1 MLIVF
6 ERVRMTEKNLRS
18 ASAQG
23 CYGGFM
29 GKSDSTATRENM
41 NKIMRDLYYKKEAP
55 KSGFVLLVILYLIT
69 VSLTILASRMQGTL
83 VILDNPISYSSFAGV
98 FSSLSN
104 MFVIC
109 LAVFYRKPGFVVAL
123 IFLVMQFPMMVI
135 NIFVRHSTTNLP
147 GLFMNFFTIVAVII
161 IYVSYKKVLQYQQ
174 SIRDQAVKDRLTG
187 LPNRFACNE
196 VMDDL
201 VKRGDKF
208 AVVSVDINDFK
219 SINDTMGHET
229 GNVVLRNVADRWVR
243 LADSMKN
250 GINVFV
256 ARLSGDE
263 YMLIIRG
270 YNYSDDIEK
279 IIMEFKQSLEKKMT
293 IDNCDY
299 FLTACFGYT
308 EYPTDDRCVDSLFL
322 YADTALHEIKRTR
335 TASNILRFKPDILNT
350 EKTLEIERKIRAAL
364 DNNSVF
370 FHLQPQYDIDH
381 KLRGFEALAR
391 MKDADGNFISPA
403 DFIPVAEKSGLI
415 DRVDMRVFELAV
427 QFLADILRANKNSD
441 IIVSCNVSVR
451 HLMKNNFIDEFRNI
465 IVKYQVPASHI
476 EIEITES
483 IMIDSLEKALNRIA
497 EIKNL
502 GMKVAI
508 DDFGTGYSSLSYLNN
523 FPSDL
528 LKIDKSFIDL
538 MNTSE
543 SSKQY
548 VATIVSIGHILNLR
562 VISEGVEDEAQ
573 IETLKSIGC
582 DYIQGFVWG
591 RPMAVDDALEIV
603 FS

>member
-29 GKSDSTATRENM
+29 GKSDSTATRDNM

-270 YNYSDDIEK
+270 YNFSDDIEK
-279 IIMEFKQSLEKKMT
+279 IITEFKKALEKKMT
-293 IDNCDY
+293 IDDCDY
-299 FLTACFGYT
+299 FLTACYGYT
-308 EYPTDDRCVDSLFL
+308 EFPTDDDNVDSLFL
-322 YADTALHEIKRTR
+322 FADTALHEVKRTR
-335 TASNILRFKPDILNT
+335 TATNIMRFKPDILNT
-350 EKTLEIERKIRAAL
+350 EKTLETERKIRYAL

-381 KLRGFEALAR
+381 NLRGFEALAR
-391 MKDADGNFISPA
+391 MKDSNGNFVSPA
-403 DFIPVAEKSGLI
+403 DFIPVAEKTGLI
-415 DRVDMRVFELAV
+415 DRIDIRVFELAV
-427 QFLADILRANKNSD
+427 QFLADILRANKDSD

-451 HLMKNNFIDEFRNI
+451 HLMKNNFIDDIKNT

-528 LKIDKSFIDL
+528 LKVDKSFIDL

-562 VISEGVEDEAQ
+562 VISEGVEDQAQ
-573 IETLKSIGC
+573 IDTLKSIGC

-591 RPMAVDDALEIV
+591 RPMPVDDALEIV
-603 FS
+603 FA

>member
-29 GKSDSTATRENM
+29 GKSDSTATRDNM